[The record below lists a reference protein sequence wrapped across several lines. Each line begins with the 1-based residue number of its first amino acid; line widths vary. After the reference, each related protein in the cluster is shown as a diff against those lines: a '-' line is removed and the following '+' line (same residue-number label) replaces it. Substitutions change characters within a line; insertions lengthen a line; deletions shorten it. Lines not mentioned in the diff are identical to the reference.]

1 MAVITSIADTVR
13 GASALALPLPVQF
26 EVKRRL
32 KLWVV
37 LRDDIYSGSFPEQ
50 EGAVLAAEREIKA
63 IIRAGGKAQMRP
75 DDAI

>member
-1 MAVITSIADTVR
+1 MAVITSIAETARVVPVVALSPTVE
-13 GASALALPLPVQF
+13 F
-26 EVKRRL
+26 EIKRRL

-37 LRDDIYSGSFPEQ
+37 LRDNVYSGSFPEQ
-50 EGAVLAAEREIKA
+50 EGAVQAADREIKA